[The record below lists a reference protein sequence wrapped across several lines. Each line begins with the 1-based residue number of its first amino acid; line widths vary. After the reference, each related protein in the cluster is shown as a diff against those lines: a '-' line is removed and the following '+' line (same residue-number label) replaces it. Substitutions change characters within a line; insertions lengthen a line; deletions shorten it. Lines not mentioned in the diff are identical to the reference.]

1 VFKRLYY
8 TTALALLPSV
18 EDVTKRF
25 EQGVA
30 KLDARTQHLEAL
42 LEEQA
47 VALANNAHKSRTVR
61 ERLTVLVDELKDAL
75 DNLIESFE
83 AAFKRR
89 ERAIIAE
96 VSSLRAHLD
105 KASEVR
111 DAVARVLDK

>member
-47 VALANNAHKSRTVR
+47 VALANNAHKSRTAR
-61 ERLTVLVDELKDAL
+61 ERLNIAFAHIVSTLSNMIDTV
-75 DNLIESFE
+75 E
-83 AAFKRR
+83 AAFNRR
-89 ERAIIAE
+89 EKKIIAE